1 MMETGKKILVTL
13 LICLLFGTAL
23 AQSAATTD
31 SLQELRIDALKTYQ
45 HITDTMTRRT
55 WMNMYYYSRSLENIV
70 KIDNIILDSIIPEMN
85 NKLSI
90 ANDRISQLNDELIV
104 HQQKVHNCEKELAEI
119 QYHYD
124 FLVLLL
130 GVLTIFLLLFLL
142 LSIIYIGKSRKL
154 SKKLVAINEEALM
167 DKISSLEERIDKTLV
182 EKKAM
187 EGELTNARSEVEKE
201 SAARDALQTEIRK
214 LIEQLRNLGKL
225 K

>member
-1 MMETGKKILVTL
+1 MMEIEKKTL
-13 LICLLFGTAL
+13 ITLFICLLFGTAM
-23 AQSAATTD
+23 ARSATFD
-31 SLQELRIDALKTYQ
+31 SLQECRIDALKTYQ

-55 WMNMYYYSRSLENIV
+55 WMNMYYYSGSLVNIV
-70 KIDNIILDSIIPEMN
+70 KIDNIILDSIIPEMHN
-85 NKLSI
+85 RLSI
-90 ANDRISQLNDELIV
+90 ANDSITQLNDELIM
-104 HQQKVHNCEKELAEI
+104 QQEKVIKNERELAEI

-124 FLVLLL
+124 FLVLLI
-130 GVLTIFLLLFLL
+130 GVITIFLLLFLL
-142 LSIIYIGKSRKL
+142 LFIIYISKSRKL

-167 DKISSLEERIDKTLV
+167 DKISSLEEQIDKALD

-225 K
+225 R